1 MTYTTTPS
9 PATHLPMRRRRLL
22 ATALIIAAGTAVGVG
37 ATGLTSDGGRHGDP
51 TVGDAKDH
59 PNYGPVDTATNAT
72 GDTKDHPN
80 YGPVDTWTGDTKDHP
95 NYGPVDTWTGDTKD
109 HPNYGPAGPASHFP
123 FVDDDSLRP
132 LTLVTAQATGVAANV
147 TSPGPGPGRS

>member
-1 MTYTTTPS
+1 MNYTTTPS

-37 ATGLTSDGGRHGDP
+37 ATGLTSDGGRRGDP
-51 TVGDAKDH
+51 PVGDA
-59 PNYGPVDTATNAT
+59 
-72 GDTKDHPN
+72 KDHPN

-109 HPNYGPAGPASHFP
+109 HPNYGP
-123 FVDDDSLRP
+123 VDSRP
-132 LTLVTAQATGVAANV
+132 TLATGLER
-147 TSPGPGPGRS
+147 SDLLRGRE